1 MPDIFGN
8 DPTESN
14 EAAPA
19 PEPEKAE
26 PEPKPEPTTDPPLPD
41 ITEGDV
47 VEIPHKS
54 TRTRKRSGFAR
65 RIEGRVAWV
74 ESDTKNVTGWYPLVC
89 LKPLNG

>member
-8 DPTESN
+8 DPAESN
-14 EAAPA
+14 EASPA
-19 PEPEKAE
+19 TQPEPN
-26 PEPKPEPTTDPPLPD
+26 TDPPLPD

-54 TRTRKRSGFAR
+54 TRTRKRTGFAR
-65 RIEGRVAWV
+65 RIEGRVVWV
-74 ESDTKNVTGWYPLVC
+74 ESNTKVVTGWYPLVC

>member
-8 DPTESN
+8 DPAESN
-14 EAAPA
+14 EASPA
-19 PEPEKAE
+19 TQ
-26 PEPKPEPTTDPPLPD
+26 PEPTTDPPLPD

-54 TRTRKRSGFAR
+54 TRTRKRTGFAR
-65 RIEGRVAWV
+65 RIEGRVVWV
-74 ESDTKNVTGWYPLVC
+74 ESNTKVVTGWYPLVC